1 MASNPETPSEAEP
14 NEKPWLVNPKHPGPA
29 PFFYAYL
36 HEDHHTMVYELD
48 GEPYLHNED
57 DRYEYYNGRTDLMKQ
72 LAAFRNFPGNMDFY
86 EAELSAPYPLVA
98 PRIYISMTKKLYMYK
113 QDLLCQMQLVTMN
126 KDMRRNHDNV
136 ALMSCIGIYMRTK
149 EEMMEDKCEFSPFE
163 NLKFDQFGK
172 DVTKRFKYASQHNR
186 KFKLKEKTFESV
198 FEKIKALMPLNKY
211 DPEYKSLRKTL
222 LRFEKIAPVEENLQ
236 FYDYTVN
243 MLYEITDEFE
253 KFIEANKPWFVPN
266 VQSPAYVRVLK
277 EAKGSFVLGFE
288 LLNEMQRCG
297 MDTIDLEERLKD
309 KGPLYCMEVRDV
321 LPITLRKPVEL
332 IITDITKALKTPI
345 YIPAP
350 GGSYCIHTLDI
361 VQYLVVWVHT
371 KGYFQNAS
379 DETRDKLIEAFDCV
393 KPILDSV
400 KNGYRYISASDV
412 KETKQKI
419 VDHIEKNGI
428 IPPAEKKELHQI
440 RAAWTLKQL
449 QDEMVNLGL
458 DKPLPECLHIAGNIL
473 QTEKNGG
480 FPKLDLNS
488 AMEVVQFFCI
498 ARRAGFA
505 QHYIETVDAWY
516 DAPLLTGPRSCDSPN
531 QLSPAPILPSPAP
544 IPPLP
549 APIPPPPA
557 AIPHPPAPIP
567 PPPAPIPHPPAPI
580 PPLPAP
586 IPPPPAPIPPPSAP
600 MPPPPAPIPP
610 PSAPIPLPPAPTS
623 LPSAPNPPQPAP
635 IPPSPDPI
643 PPPSAP
649 IPPPPAP
656 IPPPPAPIR
665 PPPAPNPPQPAPI
678 PPPPAPIRPPP
689 APNPPQPAPISL
701 PPAPIPPP
709 PAPIPPSPD
718 PIPPPSAPIPPPPA
732 PIPPPPAPIP
742 PPPAPT
748 SPSPAPNPPQPVW
761 IPSPPALNPLP
772 PAPIPPPPA
781 LIPSPSAPIPPRPSP
796 IPPPSALVPTAP
808 IPTSGS

>member
-1 MASNPETPSEAEP
+1 MASKPETPPEAES

-57 DRYEYYNGRTDLMKQ
+57 DRYEYYLSRTDLMKQ
-72 LAAFRNFPGNMDFY
+72 LAAFRNFPGNMDFF
-86 EAELSAPYPLVA
+86 EAELSAPYPLAA
-98 PRIYISMTKKLYMYK
+98 PRIYISMTKKPYIYK
-113 QDLLCQMQLVTMN
+113 QDLLCQMQLVIMN

-149 EEMMEDKCEFSPFE
+149 EEMMEGKCEFAPFE
-163 NLKFDQFGK
+163 NLKIDQFEK

-186 KFKLKEKTFESV
+186 KFKLKQKTFESV
-198 FEKIKALMPLNKY
+198 FEKIKELMPLNKH

-222 LRFEKIAPVEENLQ
+222 MRFHKIAPVEENLQ

-266 VQSPAYVRVLK
+266 VESPAYVRVLK

-309 KGPLYCMEVRDV
+309 KDPLFCMEVRDV

-332 IITDITKALKTPI
+332 IVTDITKALKTPI

-350 GGSYCIHTLDI
+350 GGSYCIHALDI

-379 DETRDKLIEAFDCV
+379 DETRDKLIEAVECV
-393 KPILDSV
+393 KKILDNV
-400 KNGYRYISASDV
+400 KNGYRYVSASDV

-419 VDHIEKNGI
+419 VEHIEKNGI
-428 IPPAEKKELHQI
+428 VPPAEKKELHQI
-440 RAAWTLKQL
+440 RAPWTLKQL

-473 QTEKNGG
+473 ETEKNGG

-488 AMEVVQFFCI
+488 AVEVVQFFCI
-498 ARRAGFA
+498 AKRAGIA

-516 DAPLLTGPRSCDSPN
+516 DGPLLT
-531 QLSPAPILPSPAP
+531 
-544 IPPLP
+544 
-549 APIPPPPA
+549 
-557 AIPHPPAPIP
+557 
-567 PPPAPIPHPPAPI
+567 
-580 PPLPAP
+580 
-586 IPPPPAPIPPPSAP
+586 
-600 MPPPPAPIPP
+600 
-610 PSAPIPLPPAPTS
+610 
-623 LPSAPNPPQPAP
+623 
-635 IPPSPDPI
+635 
-643 PPPSAP
+643 
-649 IPPPPAP
+649 
-656 IPPPPAPIR
+656 R
-665 PPPAPNPPQPAPI
+665 P
-678 PPPPAPIRPPP
+678 
-689 APNPPQPAPISL
+689 
-701 PPAPIPPP
+701 
-709 PAPIPPSPD
+709 
-718 PIPPPSAPIPPPPA
+718 
-732 PIPPPPAPIP
+732 
-742 PPPAPT
+742 
-748 SPSPAPNPPQPVW
+748 VEK
-761 IPSPPALNPLP
+761 
-772 PAPIPPPPA
+772 
-781 LIPSPSAPIPPRPSP
+781 
-796 IPPPSALVPTAP
+796 
-808 IPTSGS
+808 

>member
-1 MASNPETPSEAEP
+1 MASKPETPPEAEP
-14 NEKPWLVNPKHPGPA
+14 NKKPWLVNPKHPGPA

-222 LRFEKIAPVEENLQ
+222 MRFEKIAPVEENLQ

-297 MDTIDLEERLKD
+297 MDTINLEERLKD

-393 KPILDSV
+393 KPILDNV

-412 KETKQKI
+412 KETERKI
-419 VDHIEKNGI
+419 QEHIEKNGI
-428 IPPAEKKELHQI
+428 VPPAEKKELHQI
-440 RAAWTLKQL
+440 RAGWTLKQL

-488 AMEVVQFFCI
+488 AVEVAQFFCI
-498 ARRAGFA
+498 ARRAGIA

-516 DAPLLTGPRSCDSPN
+516 DAPLLAGP
-531 QLSPAPILPSPAP
+531 
-544 IPPLP
+544 
-549 APIPPPPA
+549 
-557 AIPHPPAPIP
+557 
-567 PPPAPIPHPPAPI
+567 
-580 PPLPAP
+580 
-586 IPPPPAPIPPPSAP
+586 
-600 MPPPPAPIPP
+600 
-610 PSAPIPLPPAPTS
+610 
-623 LPSAPNPPQPAP
+623 
-635 IPPSPDPI
+635 
-643 PPPSAP
+643 
-649 IPPPPAP
+649 
-656 IPPPPAPIR
+656 
-665 PPPAPNPPQPAPI
+665 
-678 PPPPAPIRPPP
+678 
-689 APNPPQPAPISL
+689 
-701 PPAPIPPP
+701 
-709 PAPIPPSPD
+709 
-718 PIPPPSAPIPPPPA
+718 
-732 PIPPPPAPIP
+732 
-742 PPPAPT
+742 
-748 SPSPAPNPPQPVW
+748 VKK
-761 IPSPPALNPLP
+761 
-772 PAPIPPPPA
+772 
-781 LIPSPSAPIPPRPSP
+781 
-796 IPPPSALVPTAP
+796 
-808 IPTSGS
+808 